1 MANVAILGASE
12 KPERYA
18 HQAQQMLAAAGH
30 RVFPV
35 ARSTNPIL
43 GVTPVAKLEEIAEPI
58 DTVTVY
64 IGPAH
69 LEGVMAGLLAKAPR
83 RVIFNPGTE
92 SEPHEARLREA
103 GIDCQRACTLVLLS
117 TGQY

>member
-18 HQAQQMLAAAGH
+18 HQAQQILVAAGH

-35 ARSTNPIL
+35 ARTTNPIL
-43 GVTPVAKLEEIAEPI
+43 GVTPVARLEDIADPL

-92 SEPHEARLREA
+92 SDAHEARLAAA
-103 GIDCQRACTLVLLS
+103 GIECQRACTLVLLS
-117 TGQY
+117 TGQF